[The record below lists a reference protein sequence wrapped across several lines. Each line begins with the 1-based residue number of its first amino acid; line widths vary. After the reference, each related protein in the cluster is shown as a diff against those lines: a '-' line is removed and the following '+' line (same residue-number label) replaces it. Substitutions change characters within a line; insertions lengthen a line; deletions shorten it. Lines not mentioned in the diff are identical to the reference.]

1 MQFCVI
7 TYDGTDA
14 EAPARRNA
22 ARPAH
27 RAGAAALEQ
36 EGHLICGGGILN
48 EEGESIGSIMMMNF
62 DTQEEFDA
70 YMESEPFLTMGVWK
84 KVLPHHRGPAPA
96 QEMSERRRREPLS
109 GGVSAKKHR
118 PSQRTVLFSFSQS
131 TAHQPPST
139 MTQVPV
145 T

>member
-84 KVLPHHRGPAPA
+84 KVQVLPFRITVA
-96 QEMSERRRREPLS
+96 QPMP
-109 GGVSAKKHR
+109 KK
-118 PSQRTVLFSFSQS
+118 
-131 TAHQPPST
+131 
-139 MTQVPV
+139 
-145 T
+145 